1 MASASIE
8 SSAMAP
14 LIDPDVTSPD
24 RRILITGGVRSGKS
38 RYAETLLAD
47 LAEVTYVASGPV
59 PDPAADAEWA
69 ARIADHRV
77 SRPAHWSTVE
87 TTDIVG
93 ALRTVSGAILIDCL
107 GTWLTTVIDRLDT
120 WEEPLPNWQDDFH
133 DQVDKLVTAWRTRRG
148 LAVAVTNEVGWG
160 LVSQYRSGRV
170 FTELL
175 GLLNQEVAAASDE
188 VIMIVAGR
196 ALRV

>member
-1 MASASIE
+1 
-8 SSAMAP
+8 
-14 LIDPDVTSPD
+14 
-24 RRILITGGVRSGKS
+24 
-38 RYAETLLAD
+38 
-47 LAEVTYVASGPV
+47 
-59 PDPAADAEWA
+59 
-69 ARIADHRV
+69 
-77 SRPAHWSTVE
+77 
-87 TTDIVG
+87 
-93 ALRTVSGAILIDCL
+93 LIDCL
-107 GTWLTTVIDRLDT
+107 GTWLTAVIDRLDT

-196 ALRV
+196 ALRL

>member
-77 SRPAHWSTVE
+77 RRPAHWSTVE

-107 GTWLTTVIDRLDT
+107 GTWLTAVIDRLDT

-196 ALRV
+196 ALRL

>member
-1 MASASIE
+1 
-8 SSAMAP
+8 MAP
-14 LIDPDVTSPD
+14 LIDPDITSPD

-47 LAEVTYVASGPV
+47 LAEVSYVASGPV

-77 SRPAHWSTVE
+77 RRPAHCSTVE

-107 GTWLTTVIDRLDT
+107 GTWLTAVIDRLDT

-175 GLLNQEVAAASDE
+175 GILNQEVAAASDE

-196 ALRV
+196 ALRL

>member
-77 SRPAHWSTVE
+77 RRPAHWSTVE

-148 LAVAVTNEVGWG
+148 LAVVVTNEVGWG

-175 GLLNQEVAAASDE
+175 GILNQEVAAASDE

-196 ALRV
+196 ALRL

>member
-1 MASASIE
+1 MS
-8 SSAMAP
+8 P
-14 LIDPDVTSPD
+14 LIDPDVTTPD

-38 RYAETLLAD
+38 RFAETLLAES
-47 LAEVTYVASGPV
+47 AEVTYVASGPV

-77 SRPAHWSTVE
+77 RRPAHWSTVE
-87 TTDIVG
+87 TTDVVG
-93 ALRTVSGAILIDCL
+93 VLRNVSGPILIDCL
-107 GTWLTTVIDRLDT
+107 GTWLTALIDRLGT
-120 WEEPLPNWQDDFH
+120 WDEPLPNWQTDFH
-133 DQVDKLVTAWRTRRG
+133 DQVGDLVTAWQARRG
-148 LAVAVTNEVGWG
+148 MAIAVTNEVGWG

-175 GLLNQEVAAASDE
+175 GEVNQEMAAASDE

-196 ALRV
+196 ALRL

>member
-1 MASASIE
+1 MT
-8 SSAMAP
+8 P
-14 LIDPDVTSPD
+14 LIDPDVTIPD

-38 RYAETLLAD
+38 RYAETLLAESD
-47 LAEVTYVASGPV
+47 DVTYVASGPV

-77 SRPAHWSTVE
+77 RRPAHWSTVE

-93 ALRTVSGAILIDCL
+93 ALRNVSGAILIDCL
-107 GTWLTTVIDRLDT
+107 GTWLTAVIDQLGT
-120 WEEPLPNWQDDFH
+120 WDEPLPNWQGDFR
-133 DQVDKLVTAWRTRRG
+133 DQMEELVAAWRERRG
-148 LAVAVTNEVGWG
+148 MAIAVTNETGWG
-160 LVSQYRSGRV
+160 LVSTYRSGRV

-175 GLLNQEVAAASDE
+175 GVVNQEMAAASDE

-196 ALRV
+196 PLHL